1 MPWRRIPEVAEVQC
15 LQCEIP
21 PRYQFL
27 ACSCESALE
36 CFLMCVLHARLSPYE
51 SILTSTFR
59 FKSTTVVL
67 HAYNIYL
74 IYRILT
80 SSQHHAP
87 WTFDTMVCGRYGTR
101 QNPKQLSNRKWKG
114 GHVATSFIN
123 EMVALCFL
131 LPLQCMQ
138 LAHGRDEHQYKE
150 ISILVHNQKSLQG
163 SGWLLFLICRDK
175 QDLTL

>member
-1 MPWRRIPEVAEVQC
+1 
-15 LQCEIP
+15 
-21 PRYQFL
+21 
-27 ACSCESALE
+27 
-36 CFLMCVLHARLSPYE
+36 MCVLHARLSPYE

-80 SSQHHAP
+80 SSQHHAR

-123 EMVALCFL
+123 EMVALCFPS
-131 LPLQCMQ
+131 PLQRTP
-138 LAHGRDEHQYKE
+138 LAHGRAEHQYKA
-150 ISILVHNQKSLQG
+150 ISILVHNQKAPEGIIGPFIIRWVVPVPGMPGQKRLHSFILVLPVDRQG
-163 SGWLLFLICRDK
+163 NNWLIWLIYSP
-175 QDLTL
+175 